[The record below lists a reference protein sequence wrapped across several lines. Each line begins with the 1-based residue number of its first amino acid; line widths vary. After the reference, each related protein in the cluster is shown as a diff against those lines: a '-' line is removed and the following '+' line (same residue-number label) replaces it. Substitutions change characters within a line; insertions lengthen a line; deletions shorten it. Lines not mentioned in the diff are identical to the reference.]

1 MYPEFI
7 SFLTNFR
14 TEMLCKMFT
23 FTHSVFKEKVN
34 KTALNSRDHK
44 RVQTFEGSA
53 LYPYDT
59 SIRKVWKTIV
69 KISKN

>member
-1 MYPEFI
+1 
-7 SFLTNFR
+7 
-14 TEMLCKMFT
+14 MFT

-34 KTALNSRDHK
+34 KTALSSRDHK